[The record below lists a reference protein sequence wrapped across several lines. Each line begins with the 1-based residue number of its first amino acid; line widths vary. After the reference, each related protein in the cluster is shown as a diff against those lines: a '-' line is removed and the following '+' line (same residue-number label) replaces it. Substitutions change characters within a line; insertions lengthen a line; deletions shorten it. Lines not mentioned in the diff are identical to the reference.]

1 MTELLPPWP
10 LIVGAAVLV
19 AAFVG
24 WAACASA
31 PSHRPTREPGVS
43 FCDDCSVPC
52 SEAYPCFC
60 CREFG
65 FHRGG
70 ETGASS
76 ETDRRIKHARG
87 SNG

>member
-10 LIVGAAVLV
+10 LIVGWAVLV

-43 FCDDCSVPC
+43 FCEDCAVVC
-52 SEAYPCFC
+52 TEAYPCWC
-60 CREFG
+60 CRL
-65 FHRGG
+65 
-70 ETGASS
+70 ETERKEGH
-76 ETDRRIKHARG
+76 DG
-87 SNG
+87 